1 MLESLLRATTS
12 LVRTLEPR
20 QSLCIL
26 AARLMHDWLAQHGL
40 QPAVLPSRVSVAE
53 CVRIGYGYPDD
64 PHTAFG
70 LHTARQSYNGHLVVR
85 VGDIIL
91 DPTLGQASDP
101 AQGIFTGPLLARV
114 INPAFF
120 AGVVDFA
127 DDFRW
132 GNGPVHRVRYS
143 AEPADLSYRRTYHWN
158 DPQRE
163 DLLKALGQRLYDLIG
178 RADDAHA
185 REDARAGVFMLFD
198 RHRRHRVF
206 NKQQLVAPLESIA
219 RG

>member
-12 LVRTLEPR
+12 LVQTLEPR

-26 AARLMHDWLAQHGL
+26 AARLMHDWLTQHGI
-40 QPAVLPSRVSVAE
+40 QSAVLPNRVSVAE
-53 CVRIGYGYPDD
+53 CVRIGYGYPDERNA
-64 PHTAFG
+64 AFG

-85 VGDIIL
+85 VGQMIL

-114 INPAFF
+114 ANPAFF

-132 GNGPVHRVRYS
+132 GNGPVHRVRYC

-163 DLLKALGQRLYDLIG
+163 ALLEALSQRLYHLIG
-178 RADDAHA
+178 GADDAHA

-198 RHRRHRVF
+198 SHRRHRVF
-206 NKQQLVAPLESIA
+206 DEQQLVVPLHRIA
-219 RG
+219 SR